1 MKKTSTTNILA
12 KIFKKT
18 PEKKVKKK
26 TKPKVAKKSTPPKAK
41 VVKKNIPVK
50 KTKTKKVTATKIKKN
65 LKTVSKKAAPEKVEI
80 KTDNLR
86 ISKSNEVKPEI
97 KKVKKQET
105 EKREYKVKDYVV
117 YPKHG
122 VGQITEFKKIN
133 IGGIDVETYVL
144 KFEKDKANGMVP
156 VNKQSHLRPLA
167 TINQVNKC
175 ISILKSKPKI
185 KRSMWSRRAQEY
197 EAKISSGKIY
207 ELAEVVRDL
216 NKGDDLMVDQSYSER
231 QLFEKAYERIL
242 SEFQIV
248 MGVSLEDTQK
258 KLDKALKRNLEGQPK
273 TIAAPTKIKDP
284 AADPDADSVQ
294 ITDTENLTSGD
305 QLQAVE
311 RVLKRTRGIAS
322 YEIISEKKLIGL
334 LEPWLGTGNVTA
346 DLPIPVMI
354 DVILNPEKRFNE
366 KGLRIELSAVAPGA
380 KLDTHGRWRQNL
392 ERGLQTMR
400 ILAGL
405 ILMLV
410 TIATATVIIFATRAG
425 LGTNK
430 ETVEVLHLIGA
441 HDKFISRQFERQ
453 FLTLSL
459 LSCIIGYG
467 AAAGIFHMLFILMTD
482 MEDMQFYLLLLGVPF
497 LSILMTWLIIRNF
510 VIRTLAKAL

>member
-1 MKKTSTTNILA
+1 MKKTSTKSILA

-18 PEKKVKKK
+18 PVKKVKKK
-26 TKPKVAKKSTPPKAK
+26 SVAKVAKKPKPKVSKKITPIKKSTS
-41 VVKKNIPVK
+41 
-50 KTKTKKVTATKIKKN
+50 KINKN
-65 LKTVSKKAAPEKVEI
+65 LKSVTTKLTPQKVEV

-105 EKREYKVKDYVV
+105 EKKEYKVKDYVV

-167 TINQVNKC
+167 SINQVNKC

-197 EAKISSGKIY
+197 ESKISSGKIY

-258 KLDKALKRNLEGQPK
+258 KLDKALKRNLESQTK
-273 TIAAPTKIKDP
+273 AIAAPTKLVEP
-284 AADPDADSVQ
+284 EAPEAEPTT
-294 ITDTENLTSGD
+294 TDTED
-305 QLQAVE
+305 
-311 RVLKRTRGIAS
+311 
-322 YEIISEKKLIGL
+322 
-334 LEPWLGTGNVTA
+334 
-346 DLPIPVMI
+346 
-354 DVILNPEKRFNE
+354 
-366 KGLRIELSAVAPGA
+366 
-380 KLDTHGRWRQNL
+380 
-392 ERGLQTMR
+392 
-400 ILAGL
+400 
-405 ILMLV
+405 
-410 TIATATVIIFATRAG
+410 
-425 LGTNK
+425 
-430 ETVEVLHLIGA
+430 
-441 HDKFISRQFERQ
+441 
-453 FLTLSL
+453 
-459 LSCIIGYG
+459 
-467 AAAGIFHMLFILMTD
+467 
-482 MEDMQFYLLLLGVPF
+482 
-497 LSILMTWLIIRNF
+497 
-510 VIRTLAKAL
+510 

>member
-1 MKKTSTTNILA
+1 MKKTNTTNILA

-26 TKPKVAKKSTPPKAK
+26 AVSTVTKKTKAK
-41 VVKKNIPVK
+41 VVKKVAPVK
-50 KTKTKKVTATKIKKN
+50 KTKVTKKTTAKIKKN
-65 LKTVSKKAAPEKVEI
+65 LKTVTTKSIPQKVEV

-105 EKREYKVKDYVV
+105 EKKEYKVKDYVV

-133 IGGIDVETYVL
+133 IGGIDLETYVL

-242 SEFQIV
+242 AEFQIV
-248 MGVSLEDTQK
+248 TGLSLEDTQK
-258 KLDKALKRNLEGQPK
+258 KLDKALKRNLEGQAK
-273 TIAAPTKIKDP
+273 TAIAAPNKVVEPSETKAEP
-284 AADPDADSVQ
+284 
-294 ITDTENLTSGD
+294 ITDTED
-305 QLQAVE
+305 
-311 RVLKRTRGIAS
+311 
-322 YEIISEKKLIGL
+322 
-334 LEPWLGTGNVTA
+334 
-346 DLPIPVMI
+346 
-354 DVILNPEKRFNE
+354 
-366 KGLRIELSAVAPGA
+366 
-380 KLDTHGRWRQNL
+380 
-392 ERGLQTMR
+392 
-400 ILAGL
+400 
-405 ILMLV
+405 
-410 TIATATVIIFATRAG
+410 
-425 LGTNK
+425 
-430 ETVEVLHLIGA
+430 
-441 HDKFISRQFERQ
+441 
-453 FLTLSL
+453 
-459 LSCIIGYG
+459 
-467 AAAGIFHMLFILMTD
+467 
-482 MEDMQFYLLLLGVPF
+482 
-497 LSILMTWLIIRNF
+497 
-510 VIRTLAKAL
+510 